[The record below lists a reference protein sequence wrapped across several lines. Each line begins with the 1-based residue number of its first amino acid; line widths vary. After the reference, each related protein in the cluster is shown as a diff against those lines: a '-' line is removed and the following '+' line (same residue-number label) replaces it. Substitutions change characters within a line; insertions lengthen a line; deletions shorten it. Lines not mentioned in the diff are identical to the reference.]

1 MQQRVAVKAV
11 IIEDGKCLLVK
22 KAVSQADRQF
32 GLWEIPGGKV
42 EIGEPLIDALHREI
56 KEELGIGIEIHQ
68 PLAAWDFIQS
78 DDVQL
83 IGITFLAEPLSSDVT
98 LSPEHTTYAWL
109 DEREVASADLHAS
122 VRADVLKG
130 FQAVRA
136 GS

>member
-22 KAVSQADRQF
+22 KAAAHADRQF

-68 PLAAWDFIQS
+68 PIAAWDFIQS

-83 IGITFLAEPLSSDVT
+83 IGITFLAEPLGSDVT
-98 LSPEHTTYAWL
+98 LSAEHTAYVWL
-109 DEREVASADLHAS
+109 DERDIASADLHES
-122 VRADVLKG
+122 LRAEVLKG

>member
-22 KAVSQADRQF
+22 KAVSLADRQF

-56 KEELGIGIEIHQ
+56 KEELGIRVEVHQ

-83 IGITFLAEPLSSDVT
+83 IGITFLAEPLSSDVA
-98 LSPEHTTYAWL
+98 LSPEHTAYAWL
-109 DEREVASADLHAS
+109 EERDIVAADLHPS

-130 FQAVRA
+130 FQAVRVA
-136 GS
+136 G